1 MTAHP
6 LPVSIPAKRDPNREP
21 VDSESTADFTFTSI
35 LAHPAKRPMRGK
47 TNAAGQPLR
56 LPGPRNPLPMAE
68 KTSPSQILS
77 AKKLWLRKTL

>member
-6 LPVSIPAKRDPNREP
+6 LPVSIPAKRDRNREP

-35 LAHPAKRPMRGK
+35 LAHPAKRSMRGK
-47 TNAAGQPLR
+47 TNAAAQSFR
-56 LPGPRNPLPMAE
+56 LPDPANRVPMAE
-68 KTSPSQILS
+68 KTSGSQILS